1 MHLAEKMV
9 SFYFS
14 TLS

>member
-14 TLS
+14 TFS